1 MQRYKVYHRHNP
13 SVFVIV
19 NNDRYS
25 PLEIRSKA
33 IKSSSLFDQ
42 SEWSKLVIRRM
53 GK

>member
-25 PLEIRSKA
+25 SPEIKSKA
-33 IKSSSLFDQ
+33 IKSSNLFDQ
-42 SEWSKLVIRRM
+42 SEWSKLVIRRVD
-53 GK
+53 K

>member
-19 NNDRYS
+19 NYDGYS
-25 PLEIRSKA
+25 PLEIKSKA
-33 IKSSSLFDQ
+33 IKSSNLFDQ

-53 GK
+53 DK